1 MHLICPIQHVVA
13 KNYSETAEASKQQSS
28 SVIILQ
34 KARSRSPKLLALQV
48 EAAAFKGHMG
58 SEKNGKST
66 QPSSQLL
73 GNAYRLDVG
82 GIIVSGNLS
91 GDKKKRKKPVI

>member
-1 MHLICPIQHVVA
+1 MLASYLPDPTRSSKKI
-13 KNYSETAEASKQQSS
+13 ETAEASNKQQSS
-28 SVIILQ
+28 SVIIPQ

-58 SEKNGKST
+58 SEENGKST

-91 GDKKKRKKPVI
+91 GDKKKRK